1 MPRSRPWTVV
11 VEGGEEL
18 THKLRLAG
26 DRVTEVLPK
35 AGQAGGALIRGFAL
49 RGAPGPHIVAEPG
62 KPWNAKE
69 VSFEIGPDKDHWYYR
84 FFEFGVQMFE
94 INMITKRSRRSAVDK
109 RRTAK
114 AGYNVT
120 VRGRPIKSDKRAVKF
135 GAGNIFSSV
144 FRGPMAARPFMR
156 KAVREHNDAIA
167 QRVGDV
173 FKRVLD
179 ALLESR

>member
-35 AGQAGGALIRGFAL
+35 AGQAGGDLIKGFAI
-49 RGAPGPHIVAEPG
+49 RGAPGPHVIVEAG

-84 FFEFGVQMFE
+84 FFEFGVHPFE
-94 INMITKRSRRSAVDK
+94 INMISKRSTRWAIDQKRSNKLGRAVL
-109 RRTAK
+109 
-114 AGYNVT
+114 

-135 GAGNIFSSV
+135 GAGIFSV
-144 FRGPMAARPFMR
+144 VDRGPMPAQPFLR
-156 KAVREHNDAIA
+156 DAVRGHNDAIA
-167 QRVGDV
+167 QKVADV

>member
-11 VEGGEEL
+11 VEGGEAL

-26 DRVTEVLPK
+26 DRITEVLPK
-35 AGQAGGALIRGFAL
+35 AGQAGGDLIRGFAL
-49 RGAPGPHIVAEPG
+49 RGAPGPHVIAAPG

-69 VSFEIGPDKDHWYYR
+69 VSFEVGPDKDHWYYR
-84 FFEFGVQMFE
+84 FFEFGVQNFE
-94 INMITKRSRRSAVDK
+94 INMISKRSTRSAVNKKRSDK
-109 RRTAK
+109 LGRT
-114 AGYNVT
+114 VSM
-120 VRGRPIKSDKRAVKF
+120 RGRPIKSDKRAVKF

-144 FRGPMAARPFMR
+144 FRGPMPAKPFMR

-167 QRVGDV
+167 QKVGDV